1 MYFQQSDILRGLDKN
16 FVKEF
21 MDIAEKETH
30 KPGYTLF
37 RQGDRAGY
45 FYVLLKGRVKLTI
58 GETGHTVYTVDRAG
72 EVFGWSSLVG
82 RDQYSASAECREATT
97 LLSINMGRLNKILE
111 KDASTGM
118 IFFKRL
124 AGSLGKRL
132 LETYRLI
139 PNTAEMDIPRSYGT
153 GQVLESHVKVA

>member
-30 KPGYTLF
+30 KPGYSLF
-37 RQGDRAGY
+37 REGDRAGH

-58 GETGHTVYTVDRAG
+58 GETGHSVYTVDRAG
-72 EVFGWSSLVG
+72 EIFGWSSLVG
-82 RDQYSASAECREATT
+82 RDRYSASAECREATT
-97 LLSINMGRLNKILE
+97 LLRIDMGKLSKILE
-111 KDASTGM
+111 KHAPTGL

-139 PNTAEMDIPRSYGT
+139 SDSAERDISRSYGT
-153 GQVLESHVKVA
+153 GQVLESDVKVS

>member
-1 MYFQQSDILRGLDKN
+1 MYFPQSDVLRGLDKN

-37 RQGDRAGY
+37 REGDRAGY
-45 FYVLLKGRVKLTI
+45 FYVLLKGCVKLTI
-58 GETGHTVYTVDRAG
+58 GETGHTVYTLDRAG

-82 RDQYSASAECREATT
+82 RDKYSASAECRETTT
-97 LLSINMGRLNKILE
+97 LLRIDMGELNKILE
-111 KDASTGM
+111 KDAPTGLV
-118 IFFKRL
+118 FFKRL

-132 LETYRLI
+132 LETYRRMSD
-139 PNTAEMDIPRSYGT
+139 TGETDILRSYGT
-153 GQVLESHVKVA
+153 GQVLESDVKMS